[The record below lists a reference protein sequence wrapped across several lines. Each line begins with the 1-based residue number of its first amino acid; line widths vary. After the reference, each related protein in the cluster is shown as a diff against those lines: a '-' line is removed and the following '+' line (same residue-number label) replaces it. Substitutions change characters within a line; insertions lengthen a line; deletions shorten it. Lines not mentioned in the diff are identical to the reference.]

1 MVYRKLVNKEVNEMI
16 TITVEELKR
25 VLDELIEDDVEY
37 VDVTILEK
45 DVMPDGEE
53 LPATLHFSSYNG
65 DGGGADYDPI
75 EEVEVDAFYRI
86 RD

>member
-1 MVYRKLVNKEVNEMI
+1 MI

-25 VLDELIEDDVEY
+25 ILDELMEDGAEY

-45 DVMPDGEE
+45 AVMPDGEE
-53 LPATLHFSSYNG
+53 LPATLHFSSYDG
-65 DGGGADYDPI
+65 HGGGVDYDPI